1 MNTFENNFLTFNLYK
16 MQKLLFLIIVFVL
29 TINIVSNA
37 CTTAVVSGKY
47 TKDGRPLLLKNRD
60 TWAVNNSMKFFDAE
74 PYSFLGLVNSKDS
87 LAKSVWI
94 GSNSAGFAIMNS
106 ASYNLNVDDTLKQSG
121 LEGRIMKMAL
131 QYCKTVDDFQTM
143 LDTIQKPYLLE
154 ANFGVIDAEGGAA
167 YFELG
172 NYKYTKIDA
181 NDPAVAPN
189 GYLIR
194 TNFSFTG
201 KMGIGG
207 GYIRYQTASDLFYEA
222 VSTNDLDAQFIIQ
235 KVIRSLKHSLTGTDL
250 SDYKNIAKNTPT
262 YFHFRDYIPR
272 TGSSSGVVVQGVK
285 KNENPEF
292 TTIWA
297 VVGFPLTSVVV
308 PFWIKGGEQLPEIAS
323 YDSEIND
330 SPLCHAALQFK
341 KDCLPVRFGIN
352 GKYYI
357 NINALLNADNSGYM
371 QVLAPV
377 ENEIFKRTKT
387 QLELWRN
394 NEITKAGVQEFYSE
408 IDAFIKKEYAEKLN
422 YNF

>member
-1 MNTFENNFLTFNLYK
+1 
-16 MQKLLFLIIVFVL
+16 MQKLLFLIIVIVVA
-29 TINIVSNA
+29 INVSNA

-60 TWAVNNSMKFFDAE
+60 TWAINNSMKFFNAE

-106 ASYNLNVDDTLKQSG
+106 ASYNLNVGDTLKQSG

-143 LDTIQKPYLLE
+143 LDTIKKPYLLE
-154 ANFGVIDAEGGAA
+154 ANFGVIDAVGGAA

-172 NYKYTKIDA
+172 NYAYTKIDA

-194 TNFSFTG
+194 TNYSFTG
-201 KMGIGG
+201 DIGIGG

-222 VSTNDLDAQFIIQ
+222 VSTNDLDAQYIIQ
-235 KVIRSLKHSLTGTDL
+235 KVSRSLKHSLTGTNL
-250 SDYKNIAKNTPT
+250 ADYKNIGENTPT
-262 YFHFRDYIPR
+262 FFHFRDYIPR
-272 TGSSSGVVVQGVK
+272 TGSSSSVVVQGVK
-285 KNENPEF
+285 VDESPDF

-308 PFWIKGGEQLPEIAS
+308 PFWIKGGEHLPAVVS
-323 YDSEIND
+323 YDSEIKD

-341 KDCLPVRFGIN
+341 KDCLPVRFGVN

-357 NINALLNADNSGYM
+357 NINALLNADNTGYM
-371 QVLAPV
+371 QVLALI
-377 ENEIFKRTKT
+377 ENEIFKRTET
-387 QLELWRN
+387 QLDLWRN
-394 NEITKAGVQEFYSE
+394 NEITKEGVQEFYSK
-408 IDAFIKKEYAEKLN
+408 IDAFIMKEYAEKLN
-422 YNF
+422 YKF

>member
-1 MNTFENNFLTFNLYK
+1 
-16 MQKLLFLIIVFVL
+16 MQKLLFLIIVFV
-29 TINIVSNA
+29 VAVSFGSNA

-60 TWAVNNSMKFFDAE
+60 TWAVNNSMKFFDAQ

-106 ASYNLNVDDTLKQSG
+106 ASYNLNVGDTLKQSG

-154 ANFGVIDAEGGAA
+154 ANFGVIDAEGGAV

-181 NDPAVAPN
+181 NDPVVAPN

-194 TNFSFTG
+194 TNYSFTG

-235 KVIRSLKHSLTGTDL
+235 KVIRSLKHSLTGTNL
-250 SDYKNIAKNTPT
+250 SDYKNRPQNTPT
-262 YFHFRDYIPR
+262 YFHFRDFIPR
-272 TGSSSGVVVQGVK
+272 TGSSSGVVVQGVRK
-285 KNENPEF
+285 DENPDF

-308 PFWIKGGEQLPEIAS
+308 PFWIKGGVNLPAVAS
-323 YDSEIND
+323 YNSEIND

-341 KDCLPVRFGIN
+341 KDCFPVRFGKN
-352 GKYYI
+352 ERYYI
-357 NINALLNADNSGYM
+357 NINVLLNADNTGYM

-377 ENEIFKRTKT
+377 ENEIFKRTET

-394 NEITKAGVQEFYSE
+394 SEITKAGVQGFYSE
-408 IDAFIKKEYAEKLN
+408 IDAFIRKEYAEKLN